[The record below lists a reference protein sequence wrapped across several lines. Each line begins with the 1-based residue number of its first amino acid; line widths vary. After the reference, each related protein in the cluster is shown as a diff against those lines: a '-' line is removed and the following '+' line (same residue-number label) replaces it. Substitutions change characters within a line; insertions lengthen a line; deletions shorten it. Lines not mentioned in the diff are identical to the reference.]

1 MLGGHVAP
9 QVPGGHVASQVA
21 GGSVASK
28 VTSGSIAAQVAG
40 GSATLKVTGGN
51 IASQAT
57 GSSSGTR
64 ARRALSRKWVRLESD
79 AITTISRLL
88 IKCKIYYSY
97 VRLTAIV
104 WMTEQ

>member
-21 GGSVASK
+21 GGS
-28 VTSGSIAAQVAG
+28 
-40 GSATLKVTGGN
+40 ATLKVTGGN
-51 IASQAT
+51 IASQAA